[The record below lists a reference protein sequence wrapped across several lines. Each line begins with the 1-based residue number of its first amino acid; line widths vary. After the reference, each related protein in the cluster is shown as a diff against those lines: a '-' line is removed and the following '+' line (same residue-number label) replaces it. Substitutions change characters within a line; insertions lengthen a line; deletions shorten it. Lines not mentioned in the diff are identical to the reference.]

1 MREVIEHIKE
11 DKVKLFSSIFY
22 MDEVDVS
29 EFRAVSQQQRGLQHF
44 RSLLIHHQ
52 RYEAVRYNTTEQTT
66 VGQTASLVHR

>member
-1 MREVIEHIKE
+1 
-11 DKVKLFSSIFY
+11 
-22 MDEVDVS
+22 MDEVYVS